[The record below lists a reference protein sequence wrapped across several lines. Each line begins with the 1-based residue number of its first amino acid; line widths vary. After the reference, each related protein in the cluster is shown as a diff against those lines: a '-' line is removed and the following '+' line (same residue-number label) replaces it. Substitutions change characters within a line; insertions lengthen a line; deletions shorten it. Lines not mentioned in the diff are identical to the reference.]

1 MFLNI
6 YTQLQHALTRLISF
20 KIIDKANSKSDL
32 KIKEA
37 LHISSRKPNL
47 NMPQNHLALTI
58 AFVPL
63 VVFYL
68 CFFFVSFSSIIFM
81 TLIMGICYCLN
92 YTLLLPHYNTP
103 YTTPFSFLYCFH
115 YLQLIISIFYC
126 LNSISLLLHPI
137 IRCLV
142 NIFYNNY
149 IISISPRQL
158 L

>member
-1 MFLNI
+1 MQITCATCSSKYIGKTCCHFKIEELRIEKHIKKITSLMFLNI

-103 YTTPFSFLYCFH
+103 YTTPFSFIYCFH
-115 YLQLIISIFYC
+115 YL
-126 LNSISLLLHPI
+126 
-137 IRCLV
+137 
-142 NIFYNNY
+142 
-149 IISISPRQL
+149 
-158 L
+158 